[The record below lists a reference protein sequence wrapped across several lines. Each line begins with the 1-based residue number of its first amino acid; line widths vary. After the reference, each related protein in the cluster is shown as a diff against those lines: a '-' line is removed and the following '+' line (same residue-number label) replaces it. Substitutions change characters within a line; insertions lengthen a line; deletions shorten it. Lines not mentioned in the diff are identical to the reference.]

1 MVSSRKRRIHS
12 QHASAGK
19 TFEGSRVR
27 RDGTDA
33 ALILLIGWV
42 PYCGL
47 EVPVAPGVD
56 TAGGSATVAGL
67 FDVVGNDSDFG
78 ASGTVVIALSG
89 LSR

>member
-1 MVSSRKRRIHS
+1 M
-12 QHASAGK
+12 
-19 TFEGSRVR
+19 
-27 RDGTDA
+27 
-33 ALILLIGWV
+33 
-42 PYCGL
+42 
-47 EVPVAPGVD
+47 PVVAGVD